1 MKKSLLKP
9 ILVCFIALMTF
20 TACQDNSLEKGMK
33 EVHWDRDVCER
44 CTMIISEKKFTVQ
57 VMNPKTQQTY
67 FFDDLGC
74 AVIWFKEKNQDWFE
88 NAKIWINDSVS
99 GQWLNAKEAIYL
111 PDTLTPM
118 GYGLSAFSKETI
130 TKHSNSLKFEQA
142 VEKILEIDNL
152 QKERRKQH

>member
-1 MKKSLLKP
+1 MKNLFLKTLFLP
-9 ILVCFIALMTF
+9 FFLVFSFM
-20 TACQDNSLEKGMK
+20 ACQDNSLEKGMK
-33 EVHWDRDVCER
+33 EVHWDRDICER
-44 CTMIISEKKFTVQ
+44 CKMIISEKKFAVQ
-57 VMNPKTQQTY
+57 VMNPHNNQTY

-74 AVIWFKEKNQDWFE
+74 AVIWFKEENQDWFNE
-88 NAKIWINDSVS
+88 AKIWINDSVS

-142 VEKILEIDNL
+142 VEKILEIDKI
-152 QKERRKQH
+152 QKERRKQR